1 MNMSFSTWAI
11 RNPIPPIVLFLIL
24 TLGGLY
30 QFMQMPVN
38 NMPSVVIPIVEIN
51 ITAPGASPRE
61 IETQIT
67 RKVEGALSGLQGVK
81 HITSTITEGES
92 STTLEFTVETSFDR
106 AVNDTRDAVTS
117 IRDSLPRNIFEPIVQ
132 RVEIDGGPMLV
143 YSVVAPH
150 MRPEDLSW
158 YIDDTLSREL
168 MAIKGV
174 AQVVREGGINHEI
187 TVTLDPVR
195 MAAYGVSA
203 GMISRELAR
212 NNLDMP
218 GGHLTIGERELQIR
232 TAGST
237 DTLQALTD
245 YRLTLSGGQPIRL
258 GDIAKVTDGGAEV
271 RTISR
276 LDGKPSVTFS
286 VYRSKGSSE
295 VTVAR
300 LLEAK
305 LQDLAQQRKDIQ
317 FTPIFSLVTF
327 TETTFKSAIY
337 TFFEG
342 AALTVLI
349 VFLFLRDMRA
359 TLIAA
364 VTIPLSIIPTFM
376 VMNFL
381 GFSLNGVSLLAISLV
396 TGVLVD
402 DAIVEIENVHRHM
415 KQGKAPLEAAMH
427 AVNEIGLA
435 VIATTL
441 VICAV
446 FMPISFMGGVV
457 GQYFRQFGLTVAT
470 AAMFSLL
477 VARLLTPLMAAYLL
491 KPPQAH
497 ANATPSLWGRKYHQL
512 VHWTLDHRLAT
523 VGFAVVSVIVAF
535 GMIKYLS
542 AGLFPYEDYSQS
554 VANIETPRGTTLAKT
569 DEMAQKVV
577 QILKQRPEVA
587 YVLSSVGQKSGGIN
601 RGTLMIK
608 LVPIKARELDQ
619 RAFEAD
625 IIKDLQKIPDIRVAF
640 SNAWGMKDVSIAL
653 LSDDVAALET
663 AARAV
668 ERDMRNISGLA
679 SVTNSASQQQPELV
693 VVPDFA
699 KAAQLGV
706 SIEAINDAISVA
718 MIGDIDTQLAKF
730 NYGAH
735 QIPIR
740 VRLPRTTEN
749 GIALLENLR
758 VSASNGTSVPLSTVV
773 SLAYDRGPTQLDR
786 YDRQR
791 KVAVEANLAG
801 LPLGDALEKI
811 NASPAMKN
819 LPASVKVQNTGDAEL
834 MEDLFKGFTA
844 AIIAGL
850 LMVYAIQVLL
860 YKDWLHPLTR
870 MAALPLSIG
879 GAFFMLLITNTDLNM
894 PALIGILMLMG
905 IADKN
910 SILLVDHMLVSIKNG
925 MPTRDAIV
933 LACSVRARPILMTS
947 LAMLAGMLPVAFNV
961 GLDTAFRAPMAVAV
975 IGGLISS
982 TLLSLVF
989 VPVFF
994 SYMQQFSQW
1003 LGPRLARVIR

>member
-1 MNMSFSTWAI
+1 MNISFSTWAI
-11 RNPIPPIVLFLIL
+11 RNPIPPIVLFLVL

-38 NMPSVVIPIVEIN
+38 NMPSVVIPIVEIS

-92 STTLEFTVETSFDR
+92 STTIEFTIETGFDR

-117 IRDSLPRNIFEPIVQ
+117 IRDTLPRNIYEPLVK
-132 RVEIDGGPMLV
+132 RVEVDGGPMMI

-150 MRPEDLSW
+150 LRPEDLSW
-158 YIDDTLSREL
+158 YIDDTLTREL
-168 MAIKGV
+168 MSVKGV
-174 AQVVREGGINHEI
+174 ARVAREGGINHEI

-195 MAAYGVSA
+195 MAAYGFTA
-203 GMISRELAR
+203 GSISRELAR

-218 GGHLTIGERELQIR
+218 GGRLTVGDREMQIR
-232 TAGST
+232 TTGST
-237 DTLQALTD
+237 ETLTALRD
-245 YRLTLSGGQPIRL
+245 YRLTLSGGQAIRL
-258 GDIAKVTDGGAEV
+258 GDIATITDGGAEA
-271 RTISR
+271 RSISR

-286 VYRSKGSSE
+286 VYRIKGSSE
-295 VTVAR
+295 VTVSR
-300 LLEAK
+300 LLEDK
-305 LQDLAQQRKDIQ
+305 LQVLAQQRKDIH

-337 TFFEG
+337 TFLEG

-349 VFLFLRDMRA
+349 VFLFLKDLRA

-376 VMNFL
+376 VMNL
-381 GFSLNGVSLLAISLV
+381 LDFSLNGVSLLAISLV

-415 KQGKAPLEAAMH
+415 KLGKAPFEAAMH

-457 GQYFRQFGLTVAT
+457 GQYFQQFGLTVAT

-491 KPPQAH
+491 KPSNHDENTAPA
-497 ANATPSLWGRKYHQL
+497 LWETKYRAL
-512 VHWTLDHRLAT
+512 VNWTLNHRPTTVMLA
-523 VGFAVVSVIVAF
+523 VISLVAAF
-535 GMIKYLS
+535 SLIPYLS
-542 AGLFPYEDYSQS
+542 SGLFPYEDYSQS
-554 VANIETPRGTTLAKT
+554 MASLEAPRGSTLAQT
-569 DEMAQKVV
+569 DAATQRVV
-577 QILKQRPEVA
+577 QVLKQRPEVD
-587 YVLSSVGQKSGGIN
+587 YVLSSVGQTAGGIN
-601 RGTLMIK
+601 RATLMIK
-608 LVPIKARELDQ
+608 LVPVKERQLDQ
-619 RAFEAD
+619 RAFEANV
-625 IIKDLQKIPDIRVAF
+625 IASLQKIPDIRIAF
-640 SNAWGMKDVSIAL
+640 SNSWGMKDVSIAL
-653 LSDDVAALET
+653 LSGDAEALQNSARALE
-663 AARAV
+663 R
-668 ERDMRNISGLA
+668 EMRTIPGLA
-679 SVTNSASQQQPELV
+679 SITNSASQQQPELV
-693 VVPDFA
+693 VIPDFA

-706 SIEAINDAISVA
+706 NVEAINDAISVA
-718 MIGDIDTQLAKF
+718 MIGDIETQLAKF

-740 VRLPRTTEN
+740 VRLPYTGNQGIGMLESLHVSTAN
-749 GIALLENLR
+749 G
-758 VSASNGTSVPLSTVV
+758 GSVPLATVV
-773 SLAYDRGPTQLDR
+773 SIHYDHGPTQLDR

-791 KVAVEANLAG
+791 QVTVEANLAG
-801 LPLGDALEKI
+801 IPLGDALERI
-811 NASPAMKN
+811 HASPAMKN
-819 LPASVKVQNTGDAEL
+819 LPANVKVQNTGDAEL

-844 AIIAGL
+844 AIVAGL
-850 LMVYAIQVLL
+850 SIVYAIQVLL

-879 GAFFMLLITNTDLNM
+879 GAFFMLLVTGTDLNM

-925 MPTRDAIV
+925 MPMHDAIV
-933 LACSVRARPILMTS
+933 LACSVRARPIIMTS
-947 LAMLAGMLPVAFNV
+947 LAMLAGMLPVAANL
-961 GLDTAFRAPMAVAV
+961 GLDTAFRAPMAIAV

-994 SYMQQFSQW
+994 SYMQQFSTW
-1003 LGPRLARVIR
+1003 FSPRLARVIQ